1 MEIILELLRALAF
14 AAVPVGLATFGMVYL
29 ALNKGYILP
38 GDEGAKGIGAELK
51 KMSRKDRKKLD
62 KKKDFLHHN
71 WLKFGG
77 GFYGIVALVTY
88 ALVELE
94 EIIDFFRNFESFS
107 HFIDTI
113 GIGLVINFFINSIL
127 NFVTAI
133 TWPIHWVSEIDT
145 DQKILWLII
154 AYLGYLAGA
163 RLAHLFVARSSVLVA
178 TDSIEEDQESAESA
192 VTESDTQS

>member
-1 MEIILELLRALAF
+1 MIVEALQALLM
-14 AAVPVGLATFGMVYL
+14 AAAPVGLATFGMVYL
-29 ALNKGYILP
+29 ALNRGYLQP
-38 GDEGAKGIGAELK
+38 GTDGAAGIGAELK
-51 KMSRKDRKKLD
+51 KMSRKDRKKHD

-113 GIGLVINFFINSIL
+113 GISLIINFFINSLL
-127 NFVTAI
+127 NFITAI
-133 TWPIHWVSEIDT
+133 TWPVHWMSEIDT
-145 DQKILWLII
+145 DQKLMWLLA

-163 RLAHLFVARSSVLVA
+163 RLAHVFVERSASLDA
-178 TDSIEEDQESAESA
+178 NNADRDSEHSEDTAEENQDAGS
-192 VTESDTQS
+192 